1 MRVSQQLKNTV
12 SWSLLKGCQRTGEEN
27 WGYQPAPRA
36 NCWVPGSWTGTGH
49 RISSAPP
56 LLLLA
61 TGQAL
66 ETLVLSGALTLV
78 LEEDGT
84 TVESEDFFQLLE
96 DDTCLMVLEL
106 GQSWS
111 PRRVRPILGLQ
122 TTDPFC
128 LSQASCLA

>member
-1 MRVSQQLKNTV
+1 MPWQEQNRTNGKQRALMRVSQQPKNSV
-12 SWSLLKGCQRTGEEN
+12 SWSLLQGRPRAAESQGHH
-27 WGYQPAPRA
+27 PAPRA
-36 NCWVPGSWTGTGH
+36 DRWVLGSWAGTGH

-66 ETLVLSGALTLV
+66 EALVLSGALTLV

-84 TVESEDFFQLLE
+84 TVESEEFFQLLE

-111 PRRVRPILGLQ
+111 PRRVRGP
-122 TTDPFC
+122 
-128 LSQASCLA
+128 

>member
-1 MRVSQQLKNTV
+1 MRVSQQLNNTV
-12 SWSLLKGCQRTGEEN
+12 SWSLLKGCQRTGEES

-36 NCWVPGSWTGTGH
+36 NCWVLGSWTGTGH

-106 GQSWS
+106 GQSWR

>member
-1 MRVSQQLKNTV
+1 MAGAKQDKWETTGPNEGFPTT
-12 SWSLLKGCQRTGEEN
+12 KEQRALEPSAGTPESRGHH
-27 WGYQPAPRA
+27 PAPRA
-36 NCWVPGSWTGTGH
+36 DRWVLGSWAGTGH

-66 ETLVLSGALTLV
+66 EALVLSGALTLV

-84 TVESEDFFQLLE
+84 TVESEEFFQLLE

-111 PRRVRPILGLQ
+111 PRRVRGP
-122 TTDPFC
+122 
-128 LSQASCLA
+128 